1 MVEDD
6 DLETLSRRDVT
17 WTPITGSDM
26 ILSWSVFPRDKPAS
40 TFPASAY
47 AQKPNPY
54 AFGEFLIAPSRHV
67 TSLPTANTALCR
79 GYKSF
84 ATADDGVERHLHE
97 QDSDEEPNHRC

>member
-26 ILSWSVFPRDKPAS
+26 ILSWAVFPRDKPAS

-47 AQKPNPY
+47 SQKPNPY
-54 AFGEFLIAPSRHV
+54 AFGKSKLSMQKIATWTNKLTFVFHRGGESV
-67 TSLPTANTALCR
+67 TTKN
-79 GYKSF
+79 
-84 ATADDGVERHLHE
+84 DGIT
-97 QDSDEEPNHRC
+97 

>member
-26 ILSWSVFPRDKPAS
+26 ILSWAVFPRDKPAS

-47 AQKPNPY
+47 SQKPNPY
-54 AFGEFLIAPSRHV
+54 AFGKSMSRSCLSQA
-67 TSLPTANTALCR
+67 SL
-79 GYKSF
+79 
-84 ATADDGVERHLHE
+84 
-97 QDSDEEPNHRC
+97 DEAR